1 MRAAHGG
8 SPMAATR
15 NELINVNR
23 LNSSLDAHGIAAF
36 VARSGVNYTYL
47 SGVAY
52 PGTLARHLDLADSPR
67 GTFVIW
73 PRHGEPTIVLNAFA
87 EGLTRRDSWIAD
99 IEVYDGY
106 SEPPIER
113 LASVLARKGLG
124 QEIVG
129 FERNFIN
136 AADWSY
142 LQIQLPRMQMV
153 DATRL
158 MDEVRAVKTKSEV
171 ALLKHA
177 ADILDDAYAAVF
189 STVGPSMRERDVHA
203 RIVGECLT
211 RGCEFVYGIL
221 NSERNTIPYAGESDF
236 PFVAG
241 DAIRTDYV
249 AYLRGY
255 PGHQSRCAVVGSP
268 TAEQRAQYRM
278 IRDIYR
284 GSAEQCRV
292 GITADELYRYVVEK
306 FAAAGIHYT
315 TMLAG
320 HSVGCWW
327 HQQEPIIRKGNPWR
341 LEQGMVIAMEP
352 HVNHWHIQDL
362 FLISADGPQLI
373 SNKFNTDELFICN
386 G

>member
-1 MRAAHGG
+1 
-8 SPMAATR
+8 MAATR
-15 NELINVNR
+15 DELINVDR
-23 LNSSLDAHGIAAF
+23 LNSALDAQGLSAF
-36 VARSGVNYTYL
+36 VARSGVNFTYL
-47 SGVAY
+47 SGVTY

-67 GTFVIW
+67 GTFVVW
-73 PRHGEPTIVLNAFA
+73 PRQGEPTIVLNAFA
-87 EGLTRRDSWIAD
+87 EGLTRRDSWIRH

-106 SEPPIER
+106 SEPPIAR
-113 LASVLARKGLG
+113 LASVLTKKGLAG
-124 QEIVG
+124 ERVG

-136 AADWSY
+136 AADWTY
-142 LQIQLPRMQMV
+142 LQSQLPRMQMV
-153 DATRL
+153 DAARL
-158 MDEVRAVKTKSEV
+158 MDEVRAVKTRSEV
-171 ALLKHA
+171 ALLKRA
-177 ADILDDAYAAVF
+177 ADILDDAFAAVF
-189 STVGPSMRERDVHA
+189 PTVRPGTRERDVHA
-203 RIVGECLT
+203 RLVGECLT
-211 RGCEFVYGIL
+211 RGCEFVHGIL

-255 PGHQSRCAVVGSP
+255 PGHQSRCAVVGRP

-284 GSAEQCRV
+284 ASAERCRV
-292 GITADELYRYVVEK
+292 GITADALYRFVVEK

-327 HQQEPIIRKGNPWR
+327 HQQEPIIRKDNPWR
-341 LEQGMVIAMEP
+341 LEEGMVIAMEP
-352 HVNHWHIQDL
+352 HVNRWHIQDL
-362 FLISADGPQLI
+362 FLITLDGPQLI
-373 SNKFNTDELFICN
+373 SDKFNTDELFACT